1 MTYRDMARRLEE
13 LEAKRDQQER
23 AERQAW
29 VDSLSDE
36 ELDRY
41 VAEAHERDPVGSA
54 ALDAMSD
61 EDLDRLCD
69 GTMPDAEWEQHLRRA
84 QERITGAVL

>member
-1 MTYRDMARRLEE
+1 MSYRDMARRLEE
-13 LEAKRDQQER
+13 LEAKHRQQER
-23 AERQAW
+23 AAHQAW

-54 ALDAMSD
+54 AFDALSD
-61 EDLDRLCD
+61 EDLDRLCA
-69 GTMPDAEWEQHLRRA
+69 GTMPDAEWQQHLQRA
-84 QERITGAVL
+84 EERINATT